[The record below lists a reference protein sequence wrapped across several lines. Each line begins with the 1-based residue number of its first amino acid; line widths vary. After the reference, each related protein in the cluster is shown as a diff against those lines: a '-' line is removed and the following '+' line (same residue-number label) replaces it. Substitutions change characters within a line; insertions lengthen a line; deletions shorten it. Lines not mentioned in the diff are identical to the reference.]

1 MLKYQIVGLKKLQ
14 AAVYAAPQDIY
25 IQQRIALTSSVELI
39 KRTVVSLS
47 ARGPGHF
54 GYHMVD
60 RWVAFLKAAS
70 AGGVSSSQGIVRTDA
85 PQAKW
90 GEYGT
95 KPHDIRPTS
104 AQALQLYGGV
114 TVSVVHHPGEKA
126 RHTLRKAYRISLPTI
141 RGYFVGALLKSAES
155 MATKGD

>member
-1 MLKYQIVGLKKLQ
+1 MVGVKKLE
-14 AAVYAAPQDIY
+14 AAVYAARTDIY

-60 RWVAFLKAAS
+60 RWVAFLKAAT

-90 GEYGT
+90 GEDGT
-95 KPHDIRPTS
+95 KPHDIRPDSTQS
-104 AQALQLYGGV
+104 MQLYDRG
-114 TVSVVHHPGEKA
+114 TVWQVYHPCQTASHDSDK
-126 RHTLRKAYRISLPTI
+126 
-141 RGYFVGALLKSAES
+141 
-155 MATKGD
+155 